1 MLTNVL
7 KSVQMTRG
15 FKKKIRQNNTENSG
29 FGSNASGRFI
39 NKDGLPNV
47 RRTGVNVFNR
57 LSWYHT
63 MLNLSTFRFLSYL
76 LISYILVNLA
86 FAMIYYLIGVQHLTG
101 IDKSDPVNEFI
112 DVFFFSSQTFTTVG
126 YGRIAPVGFLASLV
140 ATFEAFLGLLT
151 FAIAT
156 GLFYGRFSR
165 PRAYLRFSDIAV
177 IAPFKQS
184 TALMFRLAPY
194 KNNALTDADV
204 IVSAAIEVI
213 EDGVRK
219 SNFYR
224 LETQLSKINT
234 LALNW
239 TVVHKI
245 DENSPFY
252 GFSEDDF
259 KNTDIELIIQVRAF
273 DEVFS
278 NTVVQRSSYV
288 TGEIIY
294 GAKFIPMYYP
304 DKGHQSTVLD
314 LDKINEY
321 QKEDLPVS
329 KGNNE

>member
-1 MLTNVL
+1 MA
-7 KSVQMTRG
+7 RG
-15 FKKKIRQNNTENSG
+15 LRQKIRLKNTENSG

-47 RRTGVNVFNR
+47 QRRGVNVFNR

-76 LISYILVNLA
+76 VIAYILINIV
-86 FAMIYYLIGVQHLTG
+86 FAMIYYLIGVEHLTG
-101 IDKSDPVNEFI
+101 IDKSDPLNEFI

-126 YGRIAPVGFLASLV
+126 YGRIAPVGFTASLV

-177 IAPFKQS
+177 IAPFQDI

-204 IVSAAIEVI
+204 ILSTAIEVI
-213 EDGVRK
+213 EDGVAK
-219 SNFYR
+219 NNFYR
-224 LETQLSKINT
+224 LETHLSKINT

-245 DENSPFY
+245 DENSPFH

-259 KNTDIELIIQVRAF
+259 KNINFEMIVQVRAF

-288 TGEIIY
+288 SHEIVY
-294 GAKFIPMYYP
+294 GAKFTPMYYP
-304 DKGHQSTVLD
+304 AKDNLTTVLD

-321 QKEDLPVS
+321 QKADLPNRGEEQ
-329 KGNNE
+329 K

>member
-1 MLTNVL
+1 MA
-7 KSVQMTRG
+7 KG
-15 FKKKIRQNNTENSG
+15 FRKKIRQENTENSG
-29 FGSNASGRFI
+29 FGSRASGRFI
-39 NKDGLPNV
+39 NKNGLPNV
-47 RRTGVNVFNR
+47 RRRGVNVLNR

-63 MLNLSTFRFLSYL
+63 MLNLSSFRFITYL
-76 LISYILVNLA
+76 VTMYILINLVFA
-86 FAMIYYLIGVQHLTG
+86 FIYYVIGVEHLTG
-101 IDKSDPVNEFI
+101 IDKSNPLDEFI

-126 YGRIAPVGFLASLV
+126 YGRIAPVGFMASLV

-177 IAPFKQS
+177 IAPFQDA

-204 IVSAAIEVI
+204 TLSTAIEI
-213 EDGVRK
+213 NEEGVVK

-245 DENSPFY
+245 DENSPFF
-252 GFSEDDF
+252 GFSADDF
-259 KNTDIELIIQVRAF
+259 KNTNIEIIVHVRAF

-288 TGEIIY
+288 SREIIY
-294 GAKFIPMYYP
+294 GAKFVTMYYP
-304 DKGHQSTVLD
+304 DKEKDSTILD

-321 QKEDLPVS
+321 QKVELPAFDIQRS
-329 KGNNE
+329 

>member
-1 MLTNVL
+1 MA
-7 KSVQMTRG
+7 RG
-15 FKKKIRQNNTENSG
+15 FRQKIRQKNTENSG

-39 NKDGLPNV
+39 NKDGFPNV
-47 RRTGVNVFNR
+47 KRRGVNVFNK

-63 MLNLSTFRFLSYL
+63 MLNLSSFRFLSYL
-76 LISYILVNLA
+76 VIAYVVVNLCFA
-86 FAMIYYLIGVQHLTG
+86 FIYYLIGVEHLTG
-101 IDKSDPVNEFI
+101 IDKSDPLNEFI

-126 YGRIAPVGFLASLV
+126 YGRIAPVGFMASLV

-165 PRAYLRFSDIAV
+165 PRAYLRFSDNAV
-177 IAPFKQS
+177 IAPFQDT

-194 KNNALTDADV
+194 KNNALSDADV
-204 IVSAAIEVI
+204 IVSTAIEVI
-213 EDGVRK
+213 ENGVPK

-224 LETQLSKINT
+224 LEIQLSKINT

-239 TVVHKI
+239 TIVHKI

-252 GFSEDDF
+252 GFTEEDF
-259 KNTDIELIIQVRAF
+259 KNTDIEIIIQVRAF

-278 NTVVQRSSYV
+278 NTVVQRTSYV
-288 TGEIIY
+288 SEEIVF
-294 GAKFIPMYYP
+294 GAKFVPMYSP
-304 DKGHQSTVLD
+304 SKDNLSTILD

-321 QKEDLPVS
+321 QKTELPSAIEVQ
-329 KGNNE
+329 

>member
-1 MLTNVL
+1 MA
-7 KSVQMTRG
+7 RG
-15 FKKKIRQNNTENSG
+15 FKKRIQQKNTDNSG
-29 FGSNASGRFI
+29 FGASASGRFI

-47 RRTGVNVFNR
+47 KRKGVNVLNR

-63 MLNLSTFRFLSYL
+63 MLNLSSFRFISYL
-76 LISYILVNLA
+76 VMMYVFINIIFA
-86 FAMIYYLIGVQHLTG
+86 FIYYLIGVEHLTG

-126 YGRIAPVGFLASLV
+126 YGRIAPVGFAASLV

-165 PRAYLRFSDIAV
+165 PRAYLRFSDIV
-177 IAPFKQS
+177 VVAPFQDI

-204 IVSAAIEVI
+204 TLSTAIEI
-213 EDGVRK
+213 TENENTK
-219 SNFYR
+219 INFYR
-224 LETQLSKINT
+224 LKTRLNKINT

-252 GFSEDDF
+252 RFSADDF
-259 KNTDIELIIQVRAF
+259 KNTNIEIIVHVRAF

-288 TGEIIY
+288 SDEIIY
-294 GAKFIPMYYP
+294 GAQFIPMYYP
-304 DKGHQSTVLD
+304 DLNGQSTILD

-321 QKEDLPVS
+321 KKVNLPIVDS
-329 KGNNE
+329 DKQ

>member
-1 MLTNVL
+1 MA
-7 KSVQMTRG
+7 KG
-15 FKKKIRQNNTENSG
+15 FRKRIKQENAENSG
-29 FGSNASGRFI
+29 FGSRASGRFI

-47 RRTGVNVFNR
+47 RRRGVNVFNR

-63 MLNLSTFRFLSYL
+63 MLNLSSFRFITYL
-76 LISYILVNLA
+76 VMMYILINLV
-86 FAMIYYLIGVQHLTG
+86 FACIYYLIGVEHLTG
-101 IDKSDPVNEFI
+101 IDKSNPLDEFI

-126 YGRIAPVGFLASLV
+126 YGRIAPIGFLASLV

-177 IAPFKQS
+177 IAPFQDV

-204 IVSAAIEVI
+204 TLSTAIEI
-213 EDGVRK
+213 NEDGTTK

-234 LALNW
+234 LSLNW
-239 TVVHKI
+239 TIVHKI
-245 DENSPFY
+245 DENSPFA
-252 GFSEDDF
+252 GFSADDF
-259 KNTDIELIIQVRAF
+259 KNTNIEIIVHVRAF

-278 NTVVQRSSYV
+278 NTVVQRASYV
-288 TGEIIY
+288 SREIIY
-294 GAKFIPMYYP
+294 GAKFLPMYYP
-304 DKGHQSTVLD
+304 DEEKDSTVLD

-321 QKEDLPVS
+321 QKAELPVFDAE
-329 KGNNE
+329 K

>member
-1 MLTNVL
+1 MAN
-7 KSVQMTRG
+7 G
-15 FKKKIRQNNTENSG
+15 FKKRIKQENTENSG
-29 FGSNASGRFI
+29 FGSRASGRFI

-47 RRTGVNVFNR
+47 RRRGVNVFNR

-63 MLNLSTFRFLSYL
+63 MLNLSSFRFITYL
-76 LISYILVNLA
+76 VVMYILINIV
-86 FAMIYYLIGVQHLTG
+86 FAMIYYLIGVEHLTG
-101 IDKSDPVNEFI
+101 IDKSDPMNEFI

-126 YGRIAPVGFLASLV
+126 YGRIAPVGFLASLI

-165 PRAYLRFSDIAV
+165 PRAYLKFSDIAV
-177 IAPFKQS
+177 IAPFQNAS
-184 TALMFRLAPY
+184 ALMFRLAPY

-204 IVSAAIEVI
+204 TLSAAIEI
-213 EDGVRK
+213 NEGDGLK
-219 SNFYR
+219 TNFYR
-224 LETQLSKINT
+224 LETQLGKINT

-239 TVVHKI
+239 TIVHKI

-252 GFSEDDF
+252 GFSGDDF
-259 KNTDIELIIQVRAF
+259 KNTNIEIIVHVRAF

-288 TGEIIY
+288 SREIIY
-294 GAKFIPMYYP
+294 GAKFSPMYYP
-304 DKGHQSTVLD
+304 DEEKDSTVLD

-321 QKEDLPVS
+321 QKVELPVFEAEKS
-329 KGNNE
+329 

>member
-1 MLTNVL
+1 MA
-7 KSVQMTRG
+7 RG
-15 FKKKIRQNNTENSG
+15 FRQKIRQKNTENSG

-39 NKDGLPNV
+39 NKDGFPNV
-47 RRTGVNVFNR
+47 KRRGVNVFNK

-63 MLNLSTFRFLSYL
+63 MLNLSSFRFLSYL
-76 LISYILVNLA
+76 VIAYIVVNLCFA
-86 FAMIYYLIGVQHLTG
+86 FIYYLIGVEHLTG
-101 IDKSDPVNEFI
+101 IDKSDPLNEFI

-126 YGRIAPVGFLASLV
+126 YGRIAPVGFMASLV

-165 PRAYLRFSDIAV
+165 PRAYLRFSDDTI
-177 IAPFKQS
+177 IAPFQGT

-194 KNNALTDADV
+194 KNNALTDAEV
-204 IVSAAIEVI
+204 IVSTAIEVI
-213 EDGVRK
+213 ENGIPK

-224 LETQLSKINT
+224 LEIQMSKINT

-245 DENSPFY
+245 DENSPFF
-252 GFSEDDF
+252 GFTEQDF
-259 KNTDIELIIQVRAF
+259 KNTDIEIIVQVRAF

-278 NTVVQRSSYV
+278 NTVVQRTSYV
-288 TGEIIY
+288 SEEIIF
-294 GAKFIPMYYP
+294 GAKFVPMYSP
-304 DKGHQSTVLD
+304 SKDNLSTILD

-321 QKEDLPVS
+321 QKTELPATLEVQQ
-329 KGNNE
+329 

>member
-1 MLTNVL
+1 
-7 KSVQMTRG
+7 MTRG
-15 FKKKIRQNNTENSG
+15 FRKIIRQKNTENSG

-63 MLNLSTFRFLSYL
+63 MLNLSSFRFISYL
-76 LISYILVNLA
+76 VVAYILINLV
-86 FAMIYYLIGVQHLTG
+86 FAMIYYMIGVEHLTG
-101 IDKSDPVNEFI
+101 IDKSDPLNEFI

-177 IAPFKQS
+177 IAAFQDAA
-184 TALMFRLAPY
+184 ALMFRLAPY

-204 IVSAAIEVI
+204 ILSAAIEVI
-213 EDGVRK
+213 EDGIPK

-252 GFSEDDF
+252 GFSEEDF
-259 KNTDIELIIQVRAF
+259 KTTDIELIVQVRAF

-288 TGEIIY
+288 TGEIVY
-294 GAKFIPMYYP
+294 GARFVPMYYP
-304 DKGHQSTVLD
+304 NKDHLATVLD

-321 QKEDLPVS
+321 QKEELPS
-329 KGNNE
+329 SARNKE

>member
-1 MLTNVL
+1 MA
-7 KSVQMTRG
+7 KG
-15 FKKKIRQNNTENSG
+15 FRKKIRQENTENSG
-29 FGSNASGRFI
+29 FGSLASGRFI

-47 RRTGVNVFNR
+47 RRRGINVFNG

-63 MLNLSTFRFLSYL
+63 MLNLSSFRFITYL
-76 LISYILVNLA
+76 VVMYILINLVFA
-86 FAMIYYLIGVQHLTG
+86 FIYYLIGVEHLTG
-101 IDKSDPVNEFI
+101 IDKSNPLDEFI

-126 YGRIAPVGFLASLV
+126 YGRIAPVGFMASLV

-177 IAPFKQS
+177 IAPFQDV

-204 IVSAAIEVI
+204 TLSTAIEI
-213 EDGVRK
+213 NEEGTLK

-239 TVVHKI
+239 TIVHKI
-245 DENSPFY
+245 DENSPFF
-252 GFSEDDF
+252 GFAADDF
-259 KNTDIELIIQVRAF
+259 KNTNIEIIVHVRAF

-288 TGEIIY
+288 SREIIY
-294 GAKFIPMYYP
+294 GAKFISMYYP
-304 DKGHQSTVLD
+304 DKEKDSTVLD

-321 QKEDLPVS
+321 QKVELKTSDVQRS
-329 KGNNE
+329 

>member
-1 MLTNVL
+1 MA
-7 KSVQMTRG
+7 RG
-15 FKKKIRQNNTENSG
+15 FKQKIRQKNTDSSG
-29 FGSNASGRFI
+29 FGTNASGRFI

-47 RRTGVNVFNR
+47 RRKGINVFNR

-76 LISYILVNLA
+76 VIGYILINVI
-86 FAMIYYLIGVQHLTG
+86 FALIYYSIGVQHLTG
-101 IDKSDPVNEFI
+101 IDKSDPINEFI

-126 YGRIAPVGFLASLV
+126 YGRIAPVGFMASLV
-140 ATFEAFLGLLT
+140 ATFEAFLGLLA

-177 IAPFKQS
+177 ISPFQEG

-213 EDGVRK
+213 EDGLPK

-224 LETQLSKINT
+224 LETRLNKIST

-239 TVVHKI
+239 TVVHI
-245 DENSPFY
+245 INENSPFY

-259 KNTDIELIIQVRAF
+259 KNIDVEIIVQVRAF

-278 NTVVQRSSYV
+278 NTVVQRSSYA

-294 GAKFIPMYYP
+294 GAKFVPMYYP
-304 DKGHQSTVLD
+304 NKDNQSTILN

-321 QKEDLPVS
+321 QKADLPVLVRE
-329 KGNNE
+329 KEE

>member
-1 MLTNVL
+1 MA
-7 KSVQMTRG
+7 RG
-15 FKKKIRQNNTENSG
+15 FRKRIHQENTENSG
-29 FGSNASGRFI
+29 FGASASGRFI

-47 RRTGVNVFNR
+47 QRKGVNVFNR

-63 MLNLSTFRFLSYL
+63 MLNLSSFRFISYL
-76 LISYILVNLA
+76 VIGYILINLV
-86 FAMIYYLIGVQHLTG
+86 FAVIYYLIGVEHLTG
-101 IDKSDPVNEFI
+101 IDKSNPLDEFI

-126 YGRIAPVGFLASLV
+126 YGRIAPVGFMASLV

-177 IAPFKQS
+177 IAPFKDV

-204 IVSAAIEVI
+204 TLSTAIEI
-213 EDGVRK
+213 TENEK
-219 SNFYR
+219 TKTNFYR
-224 LETQLSKINT
+224 LETQLAKINT

-239 TVVHKI
+239 TIVHKI

-259 KNTDIELIIQVRAF
+259 RNINIEIIVHVRAF

-278 NTVVQRSSYV
+278 NTVVQRSSYASR
-288 TGEIIY
+288 EIVY
-294 GAKFIPMYYP
+294 GAKFTPMYYP
-304 DKGHQSTVLD
+304 NKEHQSTVLN

-321 QKEDLPVS
+321 EKVDLPVS
-329 KGNNE
+329 AGE

>member
-1 MLTNVL
+1 
-7 KSVQMTRG
+7 MTRG
-15 FKKKIRQNNTENSG
+15 FRKKIRQKNTENSG

-47 RRTGVNVFNR
+47 KRTGVNVFNS

-63 MLNLSTFRFLSYL
+63 MLNLSSFRFISYL
-76 LISYILVNLA
+76 VVAYIVINLI
-86 FAMIYYLIGVQHLTG
+86 FAMIYYLIGVEHLTG
-101 IDKSDPVNEFI
+101 IDKSDPLNEFI

-177 IAPFKQS
+177 IAPFEES
-184 TALMFRLAPY
+184 MALMFRLAPY

-204 IVSAAIEVI
+204 IVSTAIEVI
-213 EDGVRK
+213 ENDVPK

-224 LETQLSKINT
+224 LETHLSKINT

-245 DENSPFY
+245 NESSPFF

-259 KNTDIELIIQVRAF
+259 KSTDIEIIVQVRAF

-288 TGEIIY
+288 TGEIVY
-294 GAKFIPMYYP
+294 GAKFVPMYYP
-304 DKGHQSTVLD
+304 DKKNIATILD

-321 QKEDLPVS
+321 QRADLPMQA
-329 KGNNE
+329 GNKE

>member
-1 MLTNVL
+1 MA
-7 KSVQMTRG
+7 KG
-15 FKKKIRQNNTENSG
+15 FKQKIRQKNTENSG
-29 FGSNASGRFI
+29 FGSNAPSGRFI

-47 RRTGVNVFNR
+47 KRRGVNVFNR

-63 MLNLSTFRFLSYL
+63 MLNLSSFRFLSYL
-76 LISYILVNLA
+76 VIAYILINLGFA
-86 FAMIYYLIGVQHLTG
+86 FIYYLIGVEHLTG
-101 IDKSDPVNEFI
+101 IDKSDPLNEFI

-126 YGRIAPVGFLASLV
+126 YGRIAPVGFMASLV

-165 PRAYLRFSDIAV
+165 PRAYLRFSENMV
-177 IAPFKQS
+177 LAPFRGS

-194 KNNALTDADV
+194 KNNALTDANV

-213 EDGVRK
+213 ENGTPK

-224 LETQLSKINT
+224 LETQMNKINT

-252 GFSEDDF
+252 GFTEEDF
-259 KNTDIELIIQVRAF
+259 KNTDIEIIVQIRAF

-278 NTVVQRSSYV
+278 NTVVQRTSY
-288 TGEIIY
+288 TSNEIVY
-294 GAKFIPMYYP
+294 GAKFTPMYYP
-304 DKGHQSTVLD
+304 SKDNLTTILN

-321 QKEDLPVS
+321 QKAELPIAEEVES
-329 KGNNE
+329 

>member
-1 MLTNVL
+1 MA
-7 KSVQMTRG
+7 KG
-15 FKKKIRQNNTENSG
+15 FRKKIRQENTENSG
-29 FGSNASGRFI
+29 FGSLASGRFI

-47 RRTGVNVFNR
+47 RRRGITVFNR

-63 MLNLSTFRFLSYL
+63 MLNLSSFRFITYL
-76 LISYILVNLA
+76 VVMYILINLVFA
-86 FAMIYYLIGVQHLTG
+86 FIYYLIGVEHLTG
-101 IDKSDPVNEFI
+101 IDKSNPLDEFI

-126 YGRIAPVGFLASLV
+126 YGRIAPVGFMASLV

-177 IAPFKQS
+177 IAPFQNV

-204 IVSAAIEVI
+204 TLSTAIEI
-213 EDGVRK
+213 NEEGTLK

-239 TVVHKI
+239 TIVHKI
-245 DENSPFY
+245 DENSPFF
-252 GFSEDDF
+252 GFSADDF
-259 KNTDIELIIQVRAF
+259 KNTNIEIIVHVRAF

-288 TGEIIY
+288 SREIIY
-294 GAKFIPMYYP
+294 GAKFISMYYP
-304 DKGHQSTVLD
+304 DKEKDSTVLD

-321 QKEDLPVS
+321 QKVELKTSDAQRS
-329 KGNNE
+329 

>member
-1 MLTNVL
+1 MA
-7 KSVQMTRG
+7 KG
-15 FKKKIRQNNTENSG
+15 FRKKIHQENTENSG
-29 FGSNASGRFI
+29 FGSRASGRFI

-47 RRTGVNVFNR
+47 RRRGVNVFNR

-63 MLNLSTFRFLSYL
+63 MLNLSSFRFITYL
-76 LISYILVNLA
+76 VVMYILINLVFA
-86 FAMIYYLIGVQHLTG
+86 FIYYLIGVEHLTG
-101 IDKSDPVNEFI
+101 IDKSNPLDEFI
-112 DVFFFSSQTFTTVG
+112 DVFFFSSQTFTTFG
-126 YGRIAPVGFLASLV
+126 YGRIAPVGFMASLV

-177 IAPFKQS
+177 IAPFQDV

-204 IVSAAIEVI
+204 TLSTAIEINEEGTV
-213 EDGVRK
+213 K
-219 SNFYR
+219 SNFYG

-239 TVVHKI
+239 TIVHKI
-245 DENSPFY
+245 DENSPFF
-252 GFSEDDF
+252 GFSADDF
-259 KNTDIELIIQVRAF
+259 KNTNIEIIVHVRAF

-288 TGEIIY
+288 SREIIY
-294 GAKFIPMYYP
+294 GAKFISMYYP
-304 DKGHQSTVLD
+304 DKEKDSTVLD

-321 QKEDLPVS
+321 QKVELKTSDVQRS
-329 KGNNE
+329 

>member
-1 MLTNVL
+1 MA
-7 KSVQMTRG
+7 RG
-15 FKKKIRQNNTENSG
+15 FKKKIKQENAENSG
-29 FGSNASGRFI
+29 FGSRASGRFI

-47 RRTGVNVFNR
+47 RRKGVNVFNR

-63 MLNLSTFRFLSYL
+63 MLNLSSFRFITYL
-76 LISYILVNLA
+76 VIMYILINLIFA
-86 FAMIYYLIGVQHLTG
+86 FIYYLIGVEHLTG
-101 IDKSDPVNEFI
+101 IDKSDPMNEFI

-126 YGRIAPVGFLASLV
+126 YGRIAPIGFAASLV

-177 IAPFKQS
+177 IAPFQES

-204 IVSAAIEVI
+204 TLSTAIEI
-213 EDGVRK
+213 NEEGTTK

-224 LETQLSKINT
+224 LETQLNKINT

-245 DENSPFY
+245 DESSPFF
-252 GFSEDDF
+252 GFLADDF
-259 KNTDIELIIQVRAF
+259 KNTNIEIIVHVRAF

-288 TGEIIY
+288 SQEIIY
-294 GAKFIPMYYP
+294 GAKFSPMYYP
-304 DKGHQSTVLD
+304 DQEKDSTVLD

-321 QKEDLPVS
+321 QKVELPVFETE
-329 KGNNE
+329 KV

>member
-1 MLTNVL
+1 MA
-7 KSVQMTRG
+7 RG
-15 FKKKIRQNNTENSG
+15 FKKKINQKKTENSG
-29 FGSNASGRFI
+29 FGSSASGRFI

-47 RRTGVNVFNR
+47 KIQGVNFLSK

-63 MLNLSTFRFLSYL
+63 MLNLSSFRFISYL
-76 LISYILVNLA
+76 VIMYVLINIF
-86 FAMIYYLIGVQHLTG
+86 FALIYYIIGVEHLTG
-101 IDKSDPVNEFI
+101 IDQSDPLNEFI

-126 YGRIAPVGFLASLV
+126 YGRIAPVGFWASLI

-177 IAPFKQS
+177 IAPFEDS

-194 KNNALTDADV
+194 KNNALTDAEV
-204 IVSAAIEVI
+204 VLAVGIEI
-213 EDGVRK
+213 TENGETK

-224 LETQLSKINT
+224 LETQLSKINS

-245 DENSPFY
+245 DENSPFF
-252 GFSEDDF
+252 GFSDDDF
-259 KNTDIELIIQVRAF
+259 KHTDLEIIVHIRAF

-278 NTVVQRSSYV
+278 NTVVQRSSYLSDEV
-288 TGEIIY
+288 IY
-294 GAKFIPMYYP
+294 GAKFAPMYYP
-304 DKGHQSTVLD
+304 DEDGDTTVLD
-314 LDKINEY
+314 LEKINDYIKAE
-321 QKEDLPVS
+321 LPA
-329 KGNNE
+329 KA

>member
-1 MLTNVL
+1 MA
-7 KSVQMTRG
+7 KG
-15 FKKKIRQNNTENSG
+15 FRKKIRQENTDNSG
-29 FGSNASGRFI
+29 FGSRASGRFI
-39 NKDGLPNV
+39 NKNGLPNV
-47 RRTGVNVFNR
+47 RRRGVNVLNR

-63 MLNLSTFRFLSYL
+63 MLNLSSFRFITYL
-76 LISYILVNLA
+76 VTMYILINLVFA
-86 FAMIYYLIGVQHLTG
+86 FIYYMIGVEHLTG
-101 IDKSDPVNEFI
+101 IDKSNPLDEFI

-126 YGRIAPVGFLASLV
+126 YGRIAPVGFMASLV

-165 PRAYLRFSDIAV
+165 PRAYLRFSDIVV
-177 IAPFKQS
+177 IAPFQDA

-204 IVSAAIEVI
+204 TLSTAIEI
-213 EDGVRK
+213 NEEGVVK

-239 TVVHKI
+239 TIVHKI
-245 DENSPFY
+245 DENSPFF
-252 GFSEDDF
+252 GFSADDF
-259 KNTDIELIIQVRAF
+259 KNTNIEIIVHVRAF

-288 TGEIIY
+288 SREIIY
-294 GAKFIPMYYP
+294 GAKFVTMYYP
-304 DKGHQSTVLD
+304 DKEKDSTVLD

-321 QKEDLPVS
+321 QKVELPAFDIQRS
-329 KGNNE
+329 